1 MTNLAASATDGHPA
15 GRVRVEQR
23 RGALAMAAGASAA
36 IVVLWILAA
45 HYDRSW
51 FPPDEGAYA
60 HVAQQMLRGRVLHLE
75 IQDIHAGYVNFAN
88 AGALWLF
95 GDNLLSLRY
104 PLVAMGLVQAV
115 LAFLL
120 FRDRGPWTAA
130 VSAVALT
137 ALTTINFVNPTAHW
151 YALCLTVATIY
162 AAWRLPREARWRLE
176 LLGFLIVL
184 LFLFRQ
190 LTGVLVAMGL
200 VAWLLYDAPPL
211 AGRTPRLARAL
222 VAILA
227 LGLVGY
233 LLMTR
238 QPTNLILFA
247 LPALAVLAALFGKV
261 AMDDRAVLAMAGRLM
276 LGGMVAALPLFAYF
290 AAHGAIGSWFDDAVM
305 ASVSQTRLKFIGN
318 WYHLLILVEAA
329 KGLTQLES
337 PAVVFNAL
345 LWIGALSLPIVN
357 GVLLARAIRRGDA
370 VARHPLPFIA
380 IFYALVAVHHQIPI
394 YLWFAMGP
402 VMLGFLWLSGA
413 RDAWRSGAPAF
424 GILAMALVALTWQ
437 AAQPPSRSLVEIV
450 RGDTP
455 GMAPV
460 AGPRH
465 AALRIEPAEAARYRA
480 LLDLIERETRPD
492 QTILALPNNPEL
504 YYLSGRASAV
514 RFFNS
519 AFGLRSADDVAALTR
534 QFDSQPPALVFH
546 DPRDKYN
553 TPESDAVI
561 AFIRQRY
568 ASLGRLGELDVYR
581 LAQP

>member
-1 MTNLAASATDGHPA
+1 MTHLAESAHA
-15 GRVRVEQR
+15 GRRMARLPVEQR
-23 RGALAMAAGASAA
+23 NKALAMAAGAIAA
-36 IVVLWILAA
+36 TAVLCILAA

-75 IQDIHAGYVNFAN
+75 LQDIHAGYVNFAN

-104 PLVAMGLVQAV
+104 PLVAMGLVQAL

-162 AAWRLPREARWRLE
+162 AAWRLPREARGRLE

-200 VAWLLYDAPPL
+200 VAWLLYDAPRRP
-211 AGRTPRLARAL
+211 GGTPRLARGL

-238 QPTNLILFA
+238 QPTNLVLFA
-247 LPALAVLAALFGKV
+247 FPALAVLAALFGRV

-276 LGGMVAALPLFAYF
+276 LGGLAAALPLFVYF
-290 AAHGAIGSWFDDAVM
+290 AAHGALVPWFDDAVM
-305 ASVSQTRLKFIGN
+305 ASVSQTRLKFIGH

-329 KGLTQLES
+329 KGIARLES
-337 PAVVFNAL
+337 PAVVLNGL
-345 LWIGALSLPIVN
+345 LWIGALSLPMVN

-370 VARHPLPFIA
+370 VARHPLPFVA

-402 VMLGFLWLSGA
+402 MVLGFLWLSGA
-413 RDAWRSGAPAF
+413 RDGWRSSAPAL
-424 GILAMALVALTWQ
+424 GVLAMALVALGWQ
-437 AAQPPSRSLVEIV
+437 AAQPPSRNMLEIV

-460 AGPRH
+460 AGPRR
-465 AALRIEPAEAARYRA
+465 ASLRIEPVEAEQYRA
-480 LLDLIERETRPD
+480 LLGLIERESRPD

-519 AFGLRSADDVAALTR
+519 AFGLRSADDVAALIR
-534 QFDSQPPALVFH
+534 QFDSRPPALVFH

-561 AFIRQRY
+561 GYIRQRY
-568 ASLGRLGELDVYR
+568 ESLGRLGVLDVYR